1 MNFREDTN
9 EMEENDNNFD
19 ICMSALEDVV
29 AETLLVELFNAKK
42 AEVFENVV
50 FEGERRYYI
59 EDLTERDYS
68 LENTTPYQLEI
79 FDHAI
84 EEHSW
89 GHLLCKTAE
98 LLLDLFPEYNEK
110 IISFR
115 CPWSKAQMFSLEAR
129 TNFKLLKSGVY
140 VNCNHTALHACWFL
154 QDLLD
159 FFCVD
164 KSAVSFLI
172 HRPSSAEPKKVK
184 DYVEKRFKRNFAEF
198 IKSEFGKTD
207 EYAEK
212 VIRLIEKY
220 LNPMLVKISK
230 SYTNLFL
237 FDDTATLSN
246 YIKKIREQINSSLYF
261 NDKAK
266 NALNKYL
273 DLLVKYYK
281 K

>member
-1 MNFREDTN
+1 MCHEDKNLFETASSTLD
-9 EMEENDNNFD
+9 EKQA
-19 ICMSALEDVV
+19 ALEEL
-29 AETLLVELFNAKK
+29 AAQELLIDLFNAKK

-50 FEGERRYYI
+50 FEGKRRYYI

-98 LLLDLFPEYNEK
+98 LLLDLFPEYNDK

-115 CPWSKAQMFSLEAR
+115 CPWSKAQMFSFEAR
-129 TNFKLLKSGVY
+129 TNFKLLKSGIY
-140 VNCNHTALHACWFL
+140 INCNHTALHACWFL

-159 FFCVD
+159 FFGID
-164 KSAVSFLI
+164 KSTVSFLI

-198 IKSEFGKTD
+198 IKSEYGKPD

-212 VIRLIEKY
+212 VIRMIEKY
-220 LNPMLVKISK
+220 LNPMLAKISK

-237 FDDTATLSN
+237 FDDNATLYN
-246 YIKKIREQINSSLYF
+246 YIKKIREQINSSLQF
-261 NDKAK
+261 NDKGK
-266 NALNKYL
+266 YALNKYL